1 MESQIES
8 ASLMTSHELW
18 IAGARPKTLVAAIAP
33 VIVGTAFAG
42 YDAKLIN
49 FLLALIVGLALQIGV
64 NYANDY
70 SDGIK
75 GTDDDRVG
83 PIRLVGSGLAKP
95 TEVKRAALISFG
107 IAALAGLILASRT
120 DWFLL
125 IIGGLAILVAWGY
138 TGGAKP
144 YGYMALG
151 EVSVFIFFG
160 LVATLGTYYVQV
172 GGISFEVLIAAIA
185 MGFLATAILVVN
197 NLRDLERDA
206 KSGKTTLAVKLGAA
220 RTRALYRITIFLPLL
235 LALTLAVESRF
246 FLISLLAL
254 PQLIRASRAVN
265 SGALI
270 ELLGKTGQIQI
281 TISLALSLASIL
293 AAR

>member
-1 MESQIES
+1 
-8 ASLMTSHELW
+8 MTSREDW

-33 VIVGTAFAG
+33 VMVGTAFAG
-42 YDAKLIN
+42 YDAEVTN

-75 GTDDDRVG
+75 GTDNNRVG
-83 PIRLVGSGLAKP
+83 PIRLVGSGLAQP
-95 TEVKRAALISFG
+95 GEVKLAAFISFG
-107 IAALAGLILASRT
+107 VAALAGLILSART
-120 DWFLL
+120 EWYLL
-125 IIGGLAILVAWGY
+125 FIGALAIIAAWGY
-138 TGGAKP
+138 TGGKKP
-144 YGYMALG
+144 YGYLGLG
-151 EVSVFIFFG
+151 ELSVFIFFG

-172 GGISFEVLIAAIA
+172 GSLSIEVALAAIA
-185 MGFLATAILVVN
+185 MGLLATAILIVN

-206 KSGKTTLAVKLGAA
+206 ASGKRTLAVKLGAA
-220 RTRALYRITIFLPLL
+220 KTRSLYRATLFLPLL
-235 LALTLAVESRF
+235 
-246 FLISLLAL
+246 ISLLLLTTSLYFLIAL
-254 PQLIRASRAVN
+254 ITFPQVIRASRAVN

-281 TISLALSLASIL
+281 TYSFALSLASLL

>member
-1 MESQIES
+1 
-8 ASLMTSHELW
+8 MTSRELW

-33 VIVGTAFAG
+33 AIVGTAFAG

-95 TEVKRAALISFG
+95 TEVKRAALVSFG
-107 IAALAGLILASRT
+107 VAALAGLILASRT

-125 IIGGLAILVAWGY
+125 IIGGLAILAAWGY

-220 RTRALYRITIFLPLL
+220 RTRTLYRITIFLPLL
-235 LALTLAVESRF
+235 LALTLAVESRI